1 MTNNPLNIGLDI
13 DIIREKIPTFTSEK
27 LCEMIVC
34 VRYLGLNSDITV
46 ACMEEL
52 SRRRSDG
59 DIFDFES
66 YVATSQQDLP
76 VLDFTNP
83 DFRTLLAQIAK
94 NK

>member
-1 MTNNPLNIGLDI
+1 MTNNPLNIGLDLATV
-13 DIIREKIPTFTSEK
+13 REKIPSFTSEK

-34 VRYLGLNSDITV
+34 VRYLGLNSEITV

-52 SRRRSDG
+52 ATRRSNG
-59 DIFDFES
+59 DVFDFES

-76 VLDFTNP
+76 ALDFTNP